1 MSVFLIILQV
11 RRDLILFDE
20 FTKEGISAKEVSYR
34 YKKVVNSGKVST
46 VIFLWKSC
54 ENRKVYPANNY
65 GKIAVSGG
73 IGLLKS
79 KQVMTEKI
87 TIIEGPTP
95 EFREV
100 NGLWIQ
106 GVADSPGQFDTYFTE
121 LRAFDGYSLVD
132 RCINAWQNKESI
144 VLEYRTE
151 AGLTDEITILAAHNE
166 ESDDGD
172 LIQLWVRQPRED
184 VEFELNFDDSDDEE
198 EYF

>member
-1 MSVFLIILQV
+1 
-11 RRDLILFDE
+11 
-20 FTKEGISAKEVSYR
+20 
-34 YKKVVNSGKVST
+34 
-46 VIFLWKSC
+46 
-54 ENRKVYPANNY
+54 
-65 GKIAVSGG
+65 
-73 IGLLKS
+73 
-79 KQVMTEKI
+79 MTEKI

-121 LRAFDGYSLVD
+121 LRAFDGSSLVD
-132 RCINAWQNKESI
+132 RCLNAWQKKESI

-184 VEFELNFDDSDDEE
+184 VEFELKFDDSDDEE